1 MDIKYKGKLIMRKYE
16 FKEIDSTNEFLKKQ
30 PNNNKDLVIAETQTN
45 GRGRRGNRW
54 VSNKGAALFSFVL
67 KYDCTISENEY
78 MKLPILV
85 GYSLLNSMK
94 KIENLDY
101 RFKWTN
107 DIYLDDKKIS
117 GILVERVRD
126 EFIIGIGININNYN
140 LEEVS
145 EIAISLT
152 EKTNKIYDVKE
163 IIELIVDDF
172 FKNLEKFKNNG
183 WKEILENINKLN
195 YLYGKRV
202 DIVTPG
208 RCETGIVGDI
218 LNDGMLEVFM
228 GDEIKKYNVG
238 EIHIK
243 NNISYKI

>member
-1 MDIKYKGKLIMRKYE
+1 M
-16 FKEIDSTNEFLKKQ
+16 
-30 PNNNKDLVIAETQTN
+30 
-45 GRGRRGNRW
+45 
-54 VSNKGAALFSFVL
+54 
-67 KYDCTISENEY
+67 
-78 MKLPILV
+78 
-85 GYSLLNSMK
+85 
-94 KIENLDY
+94 
-101 RFKWTN
+101 
-107 DIYLDDKKIS
+107 
-117 GILVERVRD
+117 
-126 EFIIGIGININNYN
+126 
-140 LEEVS
+140 
-145 EIAISLT
+145 
-152 EKTNKIYDVKE
+152 KE

-243 NNISYKI
+243 IIFPIKFNKI